1 MRKTLMVLGAS
12 TTIAAA
18 GLAAPTPTDAH
29 AWWVAPAI
37 IGGAVV
43 AGAAIVGGAAAAN
56 PYYYGSPYYG
66 PAYYEP
72 TVTVR
77 PACRI
82 VREQT
87 PYGWRSVRVC

>member
-1 MRKTLMVLGAS
+1 MRKSLMALGAS
-12 TTIAAA
+12 SLIATA
-18 GLAAPTPTDAH
+18 GLAAPTPANAH

-37 IGGAVV
+37 VGGAVV
-43 AGAAIVGGAAAAN
+43 AGAAIASGAYAN

-77 PACRI
+77 PSCRV